1 LKGDYKQEE
10 NHLLT
15 QVDSNRKR
23 GNSFI
28 LKEGE
33 FRSDV
38 GGSFPSEG
46 GEALLPRAAGAP
58 SLEVLRATHGPGAA

>member
-1 LKGDYKQEE
+1 MTFYTGSDRIRETGFK
-10 NHLLT
+10 
-15 QVDSNRKR
+15 
-23 GNSFI
+23 